1 MKFSLPNAYKRF
13 FPLIFL
19 AVVLQCHNVNSQGN
33 TSLIKGIIQNDN
45 NEPLPGVSVIVKNT
59 KTNFTSGTTTD
70 SAGGFTF
77 SRIIAGGPYG
87 FTFSAVGY
95 EPQTLSGYTIKND
108 ITLSLLVKMKSNAA
122 SLDQVVVIGYGSLQK
137 KDLTGAVGI
146 INAAQTKD
154 LPVPS
159 IDQRMVGQVAGM
171 QVSAA
176 TGIPGG
182 GTSIRIRGAGSIG
195 AGNDPLFVIDGF
207 PITRSF
213 GQTSNPL
220 NLINPDDIESITI
233 LKDASSTAIYGS
245 RGSNGVVV
253 ITTKRGRS
261 GPPRV
266 EISAYTGWQTV
277 PQKGRPTVLN
287 GTEYA
292 QYQKEWIEDYIQ
304 ATQNRVATEAD
315 IPAYL
320 RNPSQYGQGTNWY
333 NEILRTALQSSI
345 NAGVS
350 GGSENTRYSFSFG
363 RVNQDGV
370 VRYTGFERYV
380 ARMNFEANLSR
391 RLKLGFI
398 LAPSN
403 SVQKLS
409 DSEGS
414 LYRDNIIVRSLWL
427 SPLVPVTD
435 ATGKRTPFI
444 EGGGRPAPN
453 PLNSLEFSG
462 TTRKEFRG
470 LGSAYAEYEIVSG
483 LRAKY
488 SFNVDYSNGSSFLF
502 NPSNVGGIFLPP
514 PVVPNATITQFSS
527 FNWLSEALLSY
538 NRELNNNH
546 RIEAVLGYT
555 TQHERAAF
563 LQINADNYPD
573 NLVQTINAAGIIP
586 SYNQDVQE
594 WSLISYLARINYT
607 FKNKYI
613 LTATGRSDG
622 SSRFGTNNRYGYFP
636 SAAVGWRASDEHFLQ
651 NIKWMSSLKFRS
663 SYGLTGNYNIGNY
676 TSISNIGSSN
686 AVFGGLLAG
695 GRVATSLNNP
705 DLTWEESAQFDAGF
719 DLGIFKDRIVFTA
732 DYYSKIT
739 KSMLLNNEIPLSS
752 GYSNAILNLGKV
764 RNRGFEFT
772 LSSQNFTGKF
782 TWNTRA
788 NISFNRNIVL
798 ALNNENK
805 TIYSGRSGEGG
816 YTHITEVGKPIGQF
830 FGYQI
835 IGVYKDA
842 DDLAKSP
849 RNNTSVVGSIKYK
862 DVDGNGIIEQIK
874 DFTVIGKSQPDY
886 SWGLSNNVSY
896 KNFDLAVI
904 LTGVQGGQILRTAN
918 ETHNNNEGIAF
929 PGQFNIDRKYVLNR
943 WRSPSQPGNGVSP
956 STTGGR
962 VMWRDVNS
970 SWVEDASYLRVQNVT
985 LSYNIPLQILSG
997 TNVIKTARMYFS
1009 GQNLA
1014 ILTKYSW
1021 GNPDAI
1027 RNSLAGNTVSQALVP
1042 GSDYGNYP
1050 VARSINV
1057 GINLGF

>member
-1 MKFSLPNAYKRF
+1 MIFKQLKYWLHCALVFLLFILTSANLTAQEKISLVKG
-13 FPLIFL
+13 
-19 AVVLQCHNVNSQGN
+19 VV
-33 TSLIKGIIQNDN
+33 QNDN
-45 NEPLPGVSVIVKNT
+45 NEPLGGVSVILRNI
-59 KTNFTSGTTTD
+59 KTNFTLGTSTD
-70 SAGGFTF
+70 SSGIFNF
-77 SRIIAGGPYG
+77 LRVPAGGPYS
-87 FTFSAVGY
+87 FTFSTVGF
-95 EPQTLSGYTIKND
+95 ETQSLSGYNIKDD
-108 ITLSLLVKMKSNAA
+108 ITLSLRVKMKSTVA
-122 SLDQVVVIGYGSLQK
+122 SLDQVIVIGYGTQQK
-137 KDLTGAVGI
+137 RDLTGAVGI
-146 INAAQTKD
+146 ITAAQTKD

-220 NLINPDDIESITI
+220 NLINPDDIESITV

-253 ITTKRGRS
+253 VTTKRGRS

-266 EISAYTGWQTV
+266 EVTAYTGWQTV
-277 PQKGRPTVLN
+277 PKKGRPTVLN

-292 QYQKEWIEDYIQ
+292 QYQKEWIEDYIV
-304 ATQNRVATEAD
+304 ATQRRVATEMD

-320 RNPSQYGQGTNWY
+320 RSPSQYGEGTNWY
-333 NEILRTALQSSI
+333 NEILQTAPQSSI
-345 NAGVS
+345 NASVS
-350 GGSENTRYSFSFG
+350 GGSENSKYSFSLG

-370 VRYTGFERYV
+370 VKYTGFERYA
-380 ARMNFEANLSR
+380 ARMNFETNISR
-391 RLKLGFI
+391 KLKLGVVI
-398 LAPSN
+398 APSN

-435 ATGKRTPFI
+435 ASGKRTPFI

-453 PLNSLEFSG
+453 PLNSLEFAG

-470 LGSAYAEYEIVSG
+470 LGSIFAEYEILRG
-483 LRAKY
+483 LKAKY

-514 PVVPNATITQFSS
+514 PVVPNSTTTQFSS
-527 FNWLSEALLSY
+527 FNWLSEVLLSY
-538 NRELNNNH
+538 NKQINDDH
-546 RIEAVLGYT
+546 RFETVLGYT
-555 TQHERAAF
+555 TQRENANF

-573 NLVQTINAAGIIP
+573 NLVQTFNAAAIIP
-586 SYNQDVQE
+586 SYNQDIQE
-594 WSLISYLARINYT
+594 WSLISYLARVNYT

-613 LTATGRSDG
+613 LTATGRTDG
-622 SSRFGTNNRYGYFP
+622 SSRFGSNNRYGHFP
-636 SAAVGWRASDEHFLQ
+636 SAAVAWRASDEKFFN
-651 NIKWMSSLKFRS
+651 NIKWMSNLKFRS
-663 SYGLTGNYNIGNY
+663 SYGLAGNYNIGNY
-676 TSISNIGSSN
+676 TWISNIGSSN
-686 AVFGGLLAG
+686 AVFGGQIAG

-705 DLTWEESAQFDAGF
+705 DLTWEESVQYDAGF
-719 DLGIFKDRIVFTA
+719 DFGLFKDRLVFTA
-732 DYYSKIT
+732 DYYNKIT

-752 GYSNAILNLGKV
+752 GYSNAIFNLGKV
-764 RNRGFEFT
+764 RNQGFEFS

-782 TWNTRA
+782 SWNTRA

-798 ALNNENK
+798 ALNDQNK
-805 TIYSGRSGEGG
+805 SIYSGRSGEGG

-835 IGVYKDA
+835 LGVYKDA
-842 DDLAKSP
+842 QDLAKSAK
-849 RNNTSVVGSIKYK
+849 NNTSVVGSIKYR

-874 DFTVIGKSQPDY
+874 DFTVIGKSQPDFT
-886 SWGLSNNVSY
+886 WGLSNNFSY
-896 KNFDLAVI
+896 SNFDLTVI
-904 LTGVQGGQILRTAN
+904 LVGVQGGQILRTAN
-918 ETHNNNEGIAF
+918 ETHNNNEGVAF
-929 PGQFNIDRKYVLNR
+929 PAQFNIDRKYVMNR
-943 WRSPSQPGNGVSP
+943 WRSETQPGDGMTP

-985 LSYNIPLQILSG
+985 LSYIISSKILSR
-997 TNVIKTARMYFS
+997 TNVIKTARVYIS
-1009 GQNLA
+1009 GQNLS

-1050 VARSINV
+1050 VARSINIGV
-1057 GINLGF
+1057 NLGF

>member
-1 MKFSLPNAYKRF
+1 MKSILLNVGGRLLPLMF
-13 FPLIFL
+13 LHFLLISNL
-19 AVVLQCHNVNSQGN
+19 VNGQGS
-33 TSLIKGIIQNDN
+33 TSSIRGIVQDSD
-45 NEPLPGVSVIVKNT
+45 NEPLPGVSVIIRNM
-59 KTNFTSGTTTD
+59 KTNFTSGTSTD
-70 SAGGFTF
+70 SAGVFTF
-77 SRIIAGGPYG
+77 SRITAGGPYS
-87 FTFSAVGY
+87 FTFSIVGY
-95 EPQTLSGYTIKND
+95 ETQTLSGYNIKND
-108 ITLSLLVKMKSNAA
+108 VTLSLLVKMKSTAA
-122 SLDQVVVIGYGSLQK
+122 LLDQVVVIGYGTQQK
-137 KDLTGAVGI
+137 RDMTGAVGI

-154 LPVPS
+154 LPVAS

-220 NLINPDDIESITI
+220 NLINPEDIESITI

-253 ITTKRGRS
+253 VTTKRGRN

-266 EISAYTGWQTV
+266 EVTAYTGWQTV
-277 PQKGRPTVLN
+277 PKKGRPTVLN

-304 ATQNRVATEAD
+304 FSQNRTATEAD
-315 IPAYL
+315 IPVYL
-320 RNPSQYGQGTNWY
+320 RNPSQYGEGTNWY
-333 NEILRTALQSSI
+333 NEILQTAPQSSI
-345 NAGVS
+345 NASVS
-350 GGSENTRYSFSFG
+350 GGSEYSKYSFSFG

-380 ARMNFEANLSR
+380 ARMNFETNLSR
-391 RLKLGFI
+391 KLKLGVI

-444 EGGGRPAPN
+444 QGGGRPAPN
-453 PLNSLEFSG
+453 PLNSLEFAG

-470 LGSAYAEYEIVSG
+470 LGSVYTEYEILNG
-483 LRAKY
+483 LKAKY

-502 NPSNVGGIFLPP
+502 NPSNVGGIFLAP
-514 PVVPNATITQFSS
+514 PVVPNSTTTQFSS
-527 FNWLSEALLSY
+527 YNWLSEALLSY
-538 NRELNNNH
+538 NKQINNNH
-546 RIEAVLGYT
+546 RIEALLGYT
-555 TQHERAAF
+555 SQRERANF

-573 NLVQTINAAGIIP
+573 NLVQTINAAAIIP
-586 SYNQDVQE
+586 SYTQDIQE
-594 WSLISYLARINYT
+594 WSLISYLARVNYT

-636 SAAVGWRASDEHFLQ
+636 SAALGWRASDEKFLQ
-651 NIKWMSSLKFRS
+651 NVKWMSNLKLRS
-663 SYGLTGNYNIGNY
+663 SYGLAGNYNIGNY

-686 AVFGGLLAG
+686 AVFGGQLAG

-719 DLGIFKDRIVFTA
+719 DLGIFKDRLLFTA

-764 RNRGFEFT
+764 RNRGFEFS
-772 LSSQNFTGKF
+772 LSSQNLIGKF
-782 TWNTRA
+782 TWSTRA

-816 YTHITEVGKPIGQF
+816 YTHVTEVGKPIGQF

-842 DDLAKSP
+842 EDLAKSP
-849 RNNTSVVGSIKYK
+849 KNNTSVVGSIKYK
-862 DVDGNGIIEQIK
+862 DVDGNGKIEQIK
-874 DFTVIGKSQPDY
+874 DFTVIGKSQPNY
-886 SWGLSNNVSY
+886 TWGLSNNFGY
-896 KNFDLAVI
+896 KNLDLAII

-929 PGQFNIDRKYVLNR
+929 PAQFNIDRKYVLNR

-956 STTGGR
+956 TTTGGR

-985 LSYNIPLQILSG
+985 LSYNISSKMLSR
-997 TNVIKTARMYFS
+997 TQVFNTARLYVS
-1009 GQNLA
+1009 GQNLL
-1014 ILTKYSW
+1014 IFTKYSW

-1050 VARSINV
+1050 VARSINLGV
-1057 GINLGF
+1057 NLGF